1 MELGEFMSLKDNL
14 KYLFSI
20 DTKSSNRVIIYIAGI
35 RIRFIKPSVK
45 EAGIE
50 YIKFNCPVSEIPKA
64 EGTLRKIQLADLK
77 MMKIFD
83 ELCKENNFEYWLDF
97 GNLLGA
103 VRHKGFIPW
112 DDDVDL
118 GMPRED
124 YEKFIELYKNGIP
137 NYEDLYLEF
146 NNNGKNKCF
155 LKVLHKK
162 LPNIAIDIFPYD
174 YYYKKT
180 NIEEKLKITENI
192 GKVRNKFYYKLL
204 CPFFI
209 NQPQKMRKRFKK
221 LTNKYI
227 LENHKVDKNIEPSL
241 FYGMDYPHPY
251 DNYFFDYDKIFP
263 LKTIN
268 YEGIDFPCPNDTD
281 FVLTQTFGDYMQLPE
296 KDCYP
301 RHTNSNGFQGEEGKI
316 LEDFIK

>member
-1 MELGEFMSLKDNL
+1 
-14 KYLFSI
+14 
-20 DTKSSNRVIIYIAGI
+20 
-35 RIRFIKPSVK
+35 
-45 EAGIE
+45 
-50 YIKFNCPVSEIPKA
+50 
-64 EGTLRKIQLADLK
+64 

-137 NYEDLYLEF
+137 NYEDLHLEF

-155 LKVLHKK
+155 LKILHKK

-209 NQPQKMRKRFKK
+209 NQPQKMRERFKK
-221 LTNKYI
+221 LTSKYI
-227 LENHKVDKNIEPSL
+227 LENHKVNKNIEPSL

-268 YEGIDFPCPNDTD
+268 YEGIDFPCRNPQKIYGTAHI
-281 FVLTQTFGDYMQLPE
+281 FRLPLQLHPLDE
-296 KDCYP
+296 HLCISLHVDNRQYQSWSSYP
-301 RHTNSNGFQGEEGKI
+301 ALRHVKPDPYNESH
-316 LEDFIK
+316 DS